1 MRSGVSGLASTALA
15 ISPATSARSSW
26 FASSSGTFSV
36 LPLVLRV
43 SMRRRGSCALT
54 TSAKATPNTGK
65 PPPGVAVPRANTKNS
80 SISLRRKFGVLDD
93 LLVDVDL
100 AAHELGE
107 ILGLHRRGL
116 DAELG
121 ELLLDRRLEHDRVHR
136 AVQLLHH
143 RDRRRRRRPH
153 AEPHRHVVI
162 VESLLPD
169 GRHFGQRLGARLGP

>member
-15 ISPATSARSSW
+15 ISPATSARSSL

-54 TSAKATPNTGK
+54 TSAKASPNTGK
-65 PPPGVAVPRANTKNS
+65 PPPGVAVPRTSTKIS
-80 SISLRRKFGVLDD
+80 SISLRRNFGVLDD

-107 ILGLHRRGL
+107 I
-116 DAELG
+116 
-121 ELLLDRRLEHDRVHR
+121 DRKSTRLNSSHQIISY
-136 AVQLLHH
+136 AVFCLKKKTT
-143 RDRRRRRRPH
+143 
-153 AEPHRHVVI
+153 
-162 VESLLPD
+162 LPNS
-169 GRHFGQRLGARLGP
+169 HNHL